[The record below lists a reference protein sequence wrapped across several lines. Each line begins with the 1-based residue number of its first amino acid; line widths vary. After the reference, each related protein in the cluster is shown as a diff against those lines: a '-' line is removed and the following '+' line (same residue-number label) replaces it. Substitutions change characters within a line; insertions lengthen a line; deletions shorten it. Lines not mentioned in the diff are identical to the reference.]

1 MSVRHLDFSSL
12 AKRQTSIMARQY
24 SKRRCQRN
32 TSYILHILPP
42 FLKKVSKSIFYKL
55 QNGHSFI
62 GNTSS
67 MINFEEGL
75 NKYGLAAA
83 MTFLVPTM
91 IVPGVNSLF
100 LVR

>member
-1 MSVRHLDFSSL
+1 ML
-12 AKRQTSIMARQY
+12 
-24 SKRRCQRN
+24 
-32 TSYILHILPP
+32 
-42 FLKKVSKSIFYKL
+42 
-55 QNGHSFI
+55 
-62 GNTSS
+62 
-67 MINFEEGL
+67 NFEEGL